1 MQYGRP
7 ILVDGEGDVSLV
19 NVEIKKFQKQAI
31 DLNTTGDITIQS
43 VTITGA
49 GAQAII
55 AQNGIILRKGNAVI
69 DDVTI
74 SGLIYNADN
83 EWKNCSEAIDLSA
96 DATATVT
103 NTTFENVDNNYGVWD
118 EAVMTITEGNIV
130 YKVTASSD
138 EDSYGDKEQI
148 AVLATGITL
157 DKTTAELEVG
167 GKLTLAA
174 TLAPENVTDKTLVWT
189 SSDET
194 IATVKDGEVTALK
207 AGEVTI
213 TVKNGDV
220 EATCTITVKAAA
232 ASSEDES
239 SAPAASEGESETPST
254 SDSSATFVALML
266 LVAAA
271 GAVAM
276 ILRRRTTDK

>member
-1 MQYGRP
+1 
-7 ILVDGEGDVSLV
+7 
-19 NVEIKKFQKQAI
+19 
-31 DLNTTGDITIQS
+31 

-49 GAQAII
+49 GEQGII
-55 AQNGIILRKGNAVI
+55 AQNGIVLRKGNAVI
-69 DDVTI
+69 DDVKI

-83 EWKNCSEAIDLSA
+83 EWKNCSEGLDLSA
-96 DATATVT
+96 EATATVT

-118 EAVMTITEGNIV
+118 DAVMTITEGNIV

-138 EDSYGDKEQI
+138 GNSYGDKEQI

-174 TLAPENVTDKTLVWT
+174 TLSPENVSDKTLVWT

-220 EATCTITVKAAA
+220 EATCTVTVKAASTPSEDESSA
-232 ASSEDES
+232 VSETSSEDES
-239 SAPAASEGESETPST
+239 STPST
-254 SDSSATFVALML
+254 SDSSLTFVALML

-276 ILRRRTTDK
+276 ILRKRTADR

>member
-1 MQYGRP
+1 MAQLFLCQYAF
-7 ILVDGEGDVSLV
+7 
-19 NVEIKKFQKQAI
+19 FQKSFHQRFITHSCFFIALGGI
-31 DLNTTGDITIQS
+31 FYSNTASYIDITS
-43 VTITGA
+43 MDA
-49 GAQAII
+49 
-55 AQNGIILRKGNAVI
+55 LSRLSI
-69 DDVTI
+69 D
-74 SGLIYNADN
+74 
-83 EWKNCSEAIDLSA
+83 
-96 DATATVT
+96 TV
-103 NTTFENVDNNYGVWD
+103 FIG
-118 EAVMTITEGNIV
+118 
-130 YKVTASSD
+130 
-138 EDSYGDKEQI
+138 
-148 AVLATGITL
+148 ATGITL

-232 ASSEDES
+232 TSSEDESTASTDES
-239 SAPAASEGESETPST
+239 SAPAASSEGESETPST

-271 GAVAM
+271 GAVTM
-276 ILRRRTTDK
+276 ILRKRTTDK